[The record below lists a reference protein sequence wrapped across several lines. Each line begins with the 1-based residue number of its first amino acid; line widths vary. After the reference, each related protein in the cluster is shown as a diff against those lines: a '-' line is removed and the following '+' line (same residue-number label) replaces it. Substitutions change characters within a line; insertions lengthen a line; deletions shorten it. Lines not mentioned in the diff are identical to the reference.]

1 MRRLAHIAL
10 ALCRALDILACVI
23 WLSALYPFGLSD
35 RPTGYETISAYVGR
49 AQANGMRW
57 AKPVASMIDWAAM
70 LLGDGPGHCA
80 RSWALWARL
89 GVQGG
94 RFSFS
99 DHQD

>member
-1 MRRLAHIAL
+1 MIRRFGHIVL

-23 WLSALYPFGLSD
+23 WLSLLYPFGLAD

-57 AKPVASMIDWAAM
+57 ARHAAAVIDWGAA
-70 LLGDGPGHCA
+70 LLGDGPDHCA

-89 GVQGG
+89 NVRPGVKAW
-94 RFSFS
+94 
-99 DHQD
+99 